1 MTEDTMIVKVAKAI
15 ASATGDSD
23 WKVHITTARAAVLAM
38 REPSSEMLE
47 AAMPDL
53 PDWGFL
59 PDEWQAMIDF
69 VVSEQTG

>member
-1 MTEDTMIVKVAKAI
+1 MIVKVAKAI

-38 REPSSEMLE
+38 REPSSQMLE
-47 AAMPDL
+47 AAMPDF